1 MKPSDT
7 PLIEAT
13 DLACGYPDRSVLSGI
28 NFRVDVGEVV
38 GVLGPNGSGKSTLFR
53 TLIGALPPT
62 NGSIQLVGDS
72 LDSLKPKEIGR
83 RVGFV
88 PQDEAHTFPY
98 TVRQV
103 VLTGRMVHHDGLWE
117 TPEDHRVA
125 EESMKVADCLEY
137 ADRSILELSGGESQR
152 VLLARCLAQETPL
165 ILMDEPTSHSDFAHQ
180 VGLAEIACRLVGQGR
195 GIAVALHD
203 LNQAFLMCTRCVL
216 LSRGKVLADGIPSE
230 VLTPAILK
238 QAYDC
243 DFEYIIDDRGKT
255 RVFPTLPY
263 S

>member
-1 MKPSDT
+1 MKPSD
-7 PLIEAT
+7 PRLIEAV
-13 DLACGYPDRSVLSGI
+13 DLACGYPGRPVLSGI

-53 TLIGALPPT
+53 TLIGALPFVS
-62 NGSIQLVGDS
+62 GSIELGKES
-72 LDSLKPKEIGR
+72 LGSLKPKEIGR

-98 TVRQV
+98 SVREV
-103 VLTGRMVHHDGLWE
+103 VLTGRMVYHDGLWE

-125 EESMKVADCLEY
+125 EEAMKTADCFDY

-216 LSRGKVLADGIPSE
+216 LSEGKVLADGIPGDI
-230 VLTPAILK
+230 LTPEILK

-243 DFEYIIDDRGKT
+243 DFQTITDDRGKT